1 MRVAVIGSREIGSFD
16 TDDLIKHIPLNTT
29 ELVSGGAAGIDAMA
43 EEAAH
48 RLGLPITVFRP
59 DYETNGR
66 LAPLIRNSRIVDYAD
81 LVLAFWDGRSRG
93 TAYTLRVCVEHGKPF
108 RIISVP
114 GGHHR

>member
-1 MRVAVIGSREIGSFD
+1 MRVAIIGSREIGPFG
-16 TDDLIKHIPLNTT
+16 TDDLIRHIPLNTS

-43 EEAAH
+43 EDAA
-48 RLGLPITVFRP
+48 RKLGLPMTVFRP
-59 DYETNGR
+59 DYEANGR

-81 LVLAFWDGRSRG
+81 LVLAFWDGHSRG

-114 GGHHR
+114 SVQR